1 VTDLVAGGGDLEE
14 TGGGA
19 YFVSEDLHAGIK
31 GAAKRE
37 LLGGASG
44 GGGGGSSSSSNNSI
58 ADVSDD
64 FSGDATEKAV
74 DEPFSGDD
82 DDDDEGVRS
91 SRAGPMAK
99 GKPKKLELS
108 ELHQSHLA
116 VAKARPRRQ
125 LRTSKKKKT
134 AAAKEYRALNSE
146 IERMRGR
153 GEAVLTCTGIKG
165 SGLRDLRCLHSAGL
179 T

>member
-1 VTDLVAGGGDLEE
+1 LRKVVEIEWVGACPVTTPKIEWCQQWACVTDLVAGGGDLEE
-14 TGGGA
+14 TGGGGA

-125 LRTSKKKKT
+125 LRKRRRQRQQRST
-134 AAAKEYRALNSE
+134 EL
-146 IERMRGR
+146 
-153 GEAVLTCTGIKG
+153 
-165 SGLRDLRCLHSAGL
+165 
-179 T
+179 